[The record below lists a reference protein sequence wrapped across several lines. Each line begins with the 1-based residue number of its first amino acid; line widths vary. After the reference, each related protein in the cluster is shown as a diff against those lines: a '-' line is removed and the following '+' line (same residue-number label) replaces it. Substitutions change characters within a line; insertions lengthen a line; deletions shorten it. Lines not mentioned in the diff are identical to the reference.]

1 VTVDQVYQAASVL
14 PLVPP
19 GSTGSKGCVGEP
31 VRSLLSG
38 VTVFLDRDGT
48 LNEDTGYVKSPE
60 ELRLL
65 PGVVT
70 ALGRLKGAGARV
82 IVLTN
87 QSGIARG
94 YFNFSDL
101 EAIHSKLRQQL
112 GEAGVELDGLYLCPH
127 HPDDRCTCRKPA
139 RGMVERAVAD
149 FPIDLARSYVVGDSA
164 RDIELAKRIG
174 AQAALV
180 MTGPSGREAL
190 AELNERGIPPDYVAE
205 NLEQVV
211 DWIMVRNGQQTSSV
225 ASGQNG
231 PRQRV

>member
-1 VTVDQVYQAASVL
+1 
-14 PLVPP
+14 
-19 GSTGSKGCVGEP
+19 
-31 VRSLLSG
+31 
-38 VTVFLDRDGT
+38 
-48 LNEDTGYVKSPE
+48 
-60 ELRLL
+60 
-65 PGVVT
+65 
-70 ALGRLKGAGARV
+70 
-82 IVLTN
+82 
-87 QSGIARG
+87 
-94 YFNFSDL
+94 
-101 EAIHSKLRQQL
+101 
-112 GEAGVELDGLYLCPH
+112 
-127 HPDDRCTCRKPA
+127 
-139 RGMVERAVAD
+139 MVERAVAD